1 VQPGGPPILVG
12 ALAAPS
18 IRRAAAWA
26 DGICGFSFGPSA
38 EEVGFAWETARGA
51 WHDAGRE
58 RPPRLTT
65 SFWYALGPRAREQL
79 DDYLGRYL
87 NFLGPGA
94 ASAVAPLVRT
104 TSAAALRDALAMLA
118 DLGTD
123 EVFLVPTTADA
134 DEVHRVADLVA

>member
-1 VQPGGPPILVG
+1 
-12 ALAAPS
+12 
-18 IRRAAAWA
+18 
-26 DGICGFSFGPSA
+26 
-38 EEVGFAWETARGA
+38 
-51 WHDAGRE
+51 
-58 RPPRLTT
+58 LTT